1 MKLERPSIQDDGQG
15 LTDGLCIRRLAARFL
30 CLSFHAG
37 ELADG

>member
-1 MKLERPSIQDDGQG
+1 MHPTVQQDFQPLHD

-37 ELADG
+37 ELVDG